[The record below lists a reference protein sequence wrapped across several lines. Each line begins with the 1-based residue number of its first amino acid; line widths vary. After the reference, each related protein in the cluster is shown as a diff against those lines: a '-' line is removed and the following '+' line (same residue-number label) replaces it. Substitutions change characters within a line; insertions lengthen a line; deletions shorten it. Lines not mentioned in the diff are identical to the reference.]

1 MDISL
6 LALVAGLL
14 AALGVGLLA
23 SWLLLGLGGLWERVI
38 KLYRPRW
45 RGLRKSLRGSRALD
59 AFFAGERSGEDG
71 DARSDSAGG
80 ALDALTWL
88 PGLAA
93 LVLAIWMRDALL
105 SPYLVALGVGLTW
118 FIRARKAR
126 KAQSAMADQVR
137 ALVVLFRSRFA
148 VGQSPFAVL
157 TEIEGDLPAGVVRDA
172 ARRVTNIYGSSG
184 RVDRALAPLRELNNP
199 YLARLT
205 MVLEMGGT
213 ASADAVT
220 AEVRRIEADIKAR
233 DRLAGQAKASLAL
246 LKGTTRF
253 LQAVNV
259 AAIAVAVVLPAWRDF
274 FTSTLQRRGTF
285 LAATLFVALASFYFH
300 QEIGMQEEKVL

>member
-6 LALVAGLL
+6 LALVAALCV
-14 AALGVGLLA
+14 ALGAGLLA
-23 SWLLLGLGGLWERVI
+23 SWLLLGLGGLWRRVI

-45 RGLRKSLRGSRALD
+45 RRGLRGRRALD
-59 AFFAGERSGEDG
+59 NFFAGERFGED
-71 DARSDSAGG
+71 DDERSGSGG
-80 ALDALTWL
+80 VLDALTWL

-93 LVLAIWMRDALL
+93 LVLAVWMRDVLL
-105 SPYLVALGVGLTW
+105 SPYLVALGAGLTW

-126 KAQSAMADQVR
+126 KVQSAMSDQVR

-157 TEIEGDLPAGVVRDA
+157 TEIEGDLPSGVVRDA

-205 MVLEMGGT
+205 MVLETGGT

-220 AEVRRIEADIKAR
+220 AEVRRIEADIKTR

-259 AAIAVAVVLPAWRDF
+259 AAIAVAVALPAWRDF

-285 LAATLFVALASFYFH
+285 LAATLFVALASFYFD